1 MLFLGNACVII
12 GFVKK
17 KKRKEKQKRKPKNEL
32 IINYFK
38 IYINSD
44 INYCTYAFWSI
55 FPIHLYSIIER
66 GGIDVK
72 L

>member
-44 INYCTYAFWSI
+44 INYCTYAF
-55 FPIHLYSIIER
+55 
-66 GGIDVK
+66 
-72 L
+72 

>member
-17 KKRKEKQKRKPKNEL
+17 KKPKKQKRKPKNEL

-44 INYCTYAFWSI
+44 INY
-55 FPIHLYSIIER
+55 
-66 GGIDVK
+66 
-72 L
+72 

>member
-32 IINYFK
+32 IILKFTSILILIIVHMPFDPYFQ
-38 IYINSD
+38 YI
-44 INYCTYAFWSI
+44 CTQLLKEEAST
-55 FPIHLYSIIER
+55 
-66 GGIDVK
+66 
-72 L
+72 